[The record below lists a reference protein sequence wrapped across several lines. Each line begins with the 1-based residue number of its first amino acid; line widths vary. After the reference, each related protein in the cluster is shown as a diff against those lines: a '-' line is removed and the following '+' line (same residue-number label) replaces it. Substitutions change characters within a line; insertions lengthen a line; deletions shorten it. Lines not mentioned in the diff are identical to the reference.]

1 MSSPIHV
8 YSEIGK
14 LKTVML
20 HRPGK
25 ELENLAPDILHRML
39 IDDIPYLKIAQEEH
53 DAFAHVLRQQGIKV
67 LYLEDLLAESLTDEK
82 VRRAFLDQLL
92 DESSIK
98 KQDPLHQL
106 LLNYLQELPTKEM
119 VKTVIAGIRKS
130 AIHNSTP
137 SLADLAE
144 DPDYPFYLD
153 PMPNVYFTR
162 DQQAAIGSGMTINR
176 MTFRAR
182 RRESLFMETILKNHP
197 DFKNA
202 TIPVWRDRYHHGRL
216 EGGDELVLNNHVL
229 AVGISQ
235 RTSATAITDLAH
247 NLFGHSS
254 YDTILAIKIPHNHA
268 MMHLD
273 TVFTMINYDQFTVH
287 PFILDKAGKIDI
299 YVLQP
304 DDHNGVKITEKNDLV
319 QVLKENLHLSELDLI
334 PTGGGGILV
343 IVKDGHLRGVA
354 GVIDKDFSAAKMA
367 EDINADELVI
377 LTTVDHAFLN
387 YGKENQQAI
396 GKIKVEQL
404 KQYLAAGYFAA
415 GSMKPKIEAA
425 IEFVEKTGNLAIITS
440 LSNANKL
447 ADGVG
452 TIVYN

>member
-334 PTGGGGILV
+334 PTGGGDPI
-343 IVKDGHLRGVA
+343 
-354 GVIDKDFSAAKMA
+354 AAPR
-367 EDINADELVI
+367 E
-377 LTTVDHAFLN
+377 
-387 YGKENQQAI
+387 
-396 GKIKVEQL
+396 
-404 KQYLAAGYFAA
+404 
-415 GSMKPKIEAA
+415 
-425 IEFVEKTGNLAIITS
+425 
-440 LSNANKL
+440 
-447 ADGVG
+447 
-452 TIVYN
+452 

>member
-130 AIHNSTP
+130 TIHNSTP

-334 PTGGGGILV
+334 PTGGGDPIAAPREQWN
-343 IVKDGHLRGVA
+343 DG
-354 GVIDKDFSAAKMA
+354 S
-367 EDINADELVI
+367 N
-377 LTTVDHAFLN
+377 T
-387 YGKENQQAI
+387 
-396 GKIKVEQL
+396 
-404 KQYLAAGYFAA
+404 
-415 GSMKPKIEAA
+415 
-425 IEFVEKTGNLAIITS
+425 LAIAPGEVVTYDRNYVSNDLLRKHGIIVHEIRS
-440 LSNANKL
+440 SELSRGRGGPRCMSCPL
-447 ADGVG
+447 VREDL
-452 TIVYN
+452 

>member
-235 RTSATAITDLAH
+235 RTSATAITDFAH
-247 NLFGHSS
+247 NLFDHSS

-334 PTGGGGILV
+334 PTGGGDPIAAPREQWN
-343 IVKDGHLRGVA
+343 DG
-354 GVIDKDFSAAKMA
+354 S
-367 EDINADELVI
+367 N
-377 LTTVDHAFLN
+377 T
-387 YGKENQQAI
+387 
-396 GKIKVEQL
+396 
-404 KQYLAAGYFAA
+404 
-415 GSMKPKIEAA
+415 
-425 IEFVEKTGNLAIITS
+425 LAIAPGEVVTYDRNYVSNDLLRKHGIIVHEIRS
-440 LSNANKL
+440 SELSRGCGGPRCMSCPL
-447 ADGVG
+447 IREDL
-452 TIVYN
+452 

>member
-1 MSSPIHV
+1 MSSPIHI

-106 LLNYLQELPTKEM
+106 LLNYLQELLTKEM

-247 NLFGHSS
+247 NLFDHSS
-254 YDTILAIKIPHNHA
+254 YDTILAIKIPHNHV

-273 TVFTMINYDQFTVH
+273 TVFTMINYNQFTVH

-334 PTGGGGILV
+334 PTGGGDPIAAPREQWN
-343 IVKDGHLRGVA
+343 DG
-354 GVIDKDFSAAKMA
+354 S
-367 EDINADELVI
+367 N
-377 LTTVDHAFLN
+377 T
-387 YGKENQQAI
+387 
-396 GKIKVEQL
+396 
-404 KQYLAAGYFAA
+404 
-415 GSMKPKIEAA
+415 
-425 IEFVEKTGNLAIITS
+425 LAIAPGEVVTYDRNYVSNDLLRKHGIIVHEIRS
-440 LSNANKL
+440 SELSRGRGGPRCMSCPL
-447 ADGVG
+447 IREDL
-452 TIVYN
+452 

>member
-106 LLNYLQELPTKEM
+106 LLNYLQELLTKEM

-247 NLFGHSS
+247 NLFDHSS

-273 TVFTMINYDQFTVH
+273 TVFTMINYNQFTVH

-334 PTGGGGILV
+334 PTGGGDPIAAPREEWN
-343 IVKDGHLRGVA
+343 DG
-354 GVIDKDFSAAKMA
+354 S
-367 EDINADELVI
+367 N
-377 LTTVDHAFLN
+377 T
-387 YGKENQQAI
+387 
-396 GKIKVEQL
+396 
-404 KQYLAAGYFAA
+404 
-415 GSMKPKIEAA
+415 
-425 IEFVEKTGNLAIITS
+425 LAIAPGEVVTYDRNYVSNDLLRKHGIIVHEIRS
-440 LSNANKL
+440 SELSRGRGGPRCMSCPL
-447 ADGVG
+447 IREDL
-452 TIVYN
+452 

>member
-1 MSSPIHV
+1 MPSPIHV

-130 AIHNSTP
+130 TIHNSTP

-235 RTSATAITDLAH
+235 RTSATAITDLVH

-334 PTGGGGILV
+334 PTGGGDPIAAPREQWN
-343 IVKDGHLRGVA
+343 DG
-354 GVIDKDFSAAKMA
+354 S
-367 EDINADELVI
+367 N
-377 LTTVDHAFLN
+377 T
-387 YGKENQQAI
+387 
-396 GKIKVEQL
+396 
-404 KQYLAAGYFAA
+404 
-415 GSMKPKIEAA
+415 
-425 IEFVEKTGNLAIITS
+425 LAIAPGEVVTYDRNYVSNDLLRKHGIIVHEIRS
-440 LSNANKL
+440 SELSRGRGGPRCMSCPL
-447 ADGVG
+447 VREDL
-452 TIVYN
+452 

>member
-130 AIHNSTP
+130 AIHNSAP

-144 DPDYPFYLD
+144 DPDHPFYLD

-334 PTGGGGILV
+334 PTGGGDPIAAPREQWN
-343 IVKDGHLRGVA
+343 DG
-354 GVIDKDFSAAKMA
+354 S
-367 EDINADELVI
+367 N
-377 LTTVDHAFLN
+377 T
-387 YGKENQQAI
+387 
-396 GKIKVEQL
+396 
-404 KQYLAAGYFAA
+404 
-415 GSMKPKIEAA
+415 
-425 IEFVEKTGNLAIITS
+425 LAIAPGEVVTYDRNYVSNDLLRKHGIIVHEIRS
-440 LSNANKL
+440 SELSRGRGGPRCMSCPL
-447 ADGVG
+447 IREDL
-452 TIVYN
+452 

>member
-106 LLNYLQELPTKEM
+106 LLNYLQELLTKEM

-247 NLFGHSS
+247 NLFDHSS

-273 TVFTMINYDQFTVH
+273 IVFTMINYNQFTVH

-334 PTGGGGILV
+334 PTGGGDPIATPREQWN
-343 IVKDGHLRGVA
+343 DG
-354 GVIDKDFSAAKMA
+354 S
-367 EDINADELVI
+367 N
-377 LTTVDHAFLN
+377 T
-387 YGKENQQAI
+387 
-396 GKIKVEQL
+396 
-404 KQYLAAGYFAA
+404 
-415 GSMKPKIEAA
+415 
-425 IEFVEKTGNLAIITS
+425 LAIAPGEVVTYDRNYVSNDLLRKHGIIVHEIRS
-440 LSNANKL
+440 SELSRGRGGPRCMSCPL
-447 ADGVG
+447 IREDL
-452 TIVYN
+452 

>member
-20 HRPGK
+20 RRPGK

-153 PMPNVYFTR
+153 PMPNIYFTR

-334 PTGGGGILV
+334 PTGGGDPIAAPREQWN
-343 IVKDGHLRGVA
+343 DG
-354 GVIDKDFSAAKMA
+354 S
-367 EDINADELVI
+367 N
-377 LTTVDHAFLN
+377 T
-387 YGKENQQAI
+387 
-396 GKIKVEQL
+396 
-404 KQYLAAGYFAA
+404 
-415 GSMKPKIEAA
+415 
-425 IEFVEKTGNLAIITS
+425 LAIAPGEVVTYDRNYVSNDLLRKHGIIVHEIRS
-440 LSNANKL
+440 SELSRGRGGPRCMSCPL
-447 ADGVG
+447 VREDL
-452 TIVYN
+452 

>member
-202 TIPVWRDRYHHGRL
+202 TISVWRDRYHHGRL

-247 NLFGHSS
+247 NLFDHSS

-273 TVFTMINYDQFTVH
+273 TVFTMINYNQFTVH

-334 PTGGGGILV
+334 PTGGGDPIAAPREQWN
-343 IVKDGHLRGVA
+343 DG
-354 GVIDKDFSAAKMA
+354 S
-367 EDINADELVI
+367 N
-377 LTTVDHAFLN
+377 T
-387 YGKENQQAI
+387 
-396 GKIKVEQL
+396 
-404 KQYLAAGYFAA
+404 
-415 GSMKPKIEAA
+415 
-425 IEFVEKTGNLAIITS
+425 LAIAPGEVVTYDRNYVSNDLLRKHGIIVHEIRS
-440 LSNANKL
+440 SELSRGRGGPRCMSCPL
-447 ADGVG
+447 IREDL
-452 TIVYN
+452 

>member
-144 DPDYPFYLD
+144 DPDYSFYLD

-247 NLFGHSS
+247 NLFDHSS

-304 DDHNGVKITEKNDLV
+304 DDHNGIKITEKNDLV

-334 PTGGGGILV
+334 PTGGGDPIAAPREQWN
-343 IVKDGHLRGVA
+343 DG
-354 GVIDKDFSAAKMA
+354 S
-367 EDINADELVI
+367 N
-377 LTTVDHAFLN
+377 T
-387 YGKENQQAI
+387 
-396 GKIKVEQL
+396 
-404 KQYLAAGYFAA
+404 
-415 GSMKPKIEAA
+415 
-425 IEFVEKTGNLAIITS
+425 LAIAPGEVVTYDRNYVSNDLLRKHGIIVHEIRS
-440 LSNANKL
+440 SELSRGRGGPRCMSCPL
-447 ADGVG
+447 IREDL
-452 TIVYN
+452 

>member
-1 MSSPIHV
+1 
-8 YSEIGK
+8 
-14 LKTVML
+14 ML

-334 PTGGGGILV
+334 PTGGGDPIAAPREQWN
-343 IVKDGHLRGVA
+343 DG
-354 GVIDKDFSAAKMA
+354 S
-367 EDINADELVI
+367 N
-377 LTTVDHAFLN
+377 T
-387 YGKENQQAI
+387 
-396 GKIKVEQL
+396 
-404 KQYLAAGYFAA
+404 
-415 GSMKPKIEAA
+415 
-425 IEFVEKTGNLAIITS
+425 LAIAPGEVVTYDRNYVSNDLLRKHGIIVHEIRS
-440 LSNANKL
+440 SELSRGCGGPRCMSCPL
-447 ADGVG
+447 IREDL
-452 TIVYN
+452 

>member
-106 LLNYLQELPTKEM
+106 LLNYLQELLTKEM

-247 NLFGHSS
+247 NLFDHSS

-273 TVFTMINYDQFTVH
+273 TVFTMINYNQFTVH

-334 PTGGGGILV
+334 PTGGGDPIAAPREQWNDGSNTLAIAPGEVVTYDRNYVSNDLLRKHGI
-343 IVKDGHLRGVA
+343 IVHEIRSSELLRGRGGPRCMSCPLVR
-354 GVIDKDFSAAKMA
+354 
-367 EDINADELVI
+367 EDL
-377 LTTVDHAFLN
+377 
-387 YGKENQQAI
+387 
-396 GKIKVEQL
+396 
-404 KQYLAAGYFAA
+404 
-415 GSMKPKIEAA
+415 
-425 IEFVEKTGNLAIITS
+425 
-440 LSNANKL
+440 
-447 ADGVG
+447 
-452 TIVYN
+452 

>member
-39 IDDIPYLKIAQEEH
+39 IDDIPYLKIAQEEY

-130 AIHNSTP
+130 TIHNSTP

-334 PTGGGGILV
+334 PTGGGDPIAAPREQWN
-343 IVKDGHLRGVA
+343 DG
-354 GVIDKDFSAAKMA
+354 S
-367 EDINADELVI
+367 N
-377 LTTVDHAFLN
+377 T
-387 YGKENQQAI
+387 
-396 GKIKVEQL
+396 
-404 KQYLAAGYFAA
+404 
-415 GSMKPKIEAA
+415 
-425 IEFVEKTGNLAIITS
+425 LAIAPGEVVTYDRNYVSNDLLRKHGIIVHEIRS
-440 LSNANKL
+440 SELSRGRGGPRCMSCPL
-447 ADGVG
+447 IREDL
-452 TIVYN
+452 

>member
-334 PTGGGGILV
+334 PTGSGDPIAAPREQWN
-343 IVKDGHLRGVA
+343 DG
-354 GVIDKDFSAAKMA
+354 S
-367 EDINADELVI
+367 N
-377 LTTVDHAFLN
+377 T
-387 YGKENQQAI
+387 
-396 GKIKVEQL
+396 
-404 KQYLAAGYFAA
+404 
-415 GSMKPKIEAA
+415 
-425 IEFVEKTGNLAIITS
+425 LAIAPGEVVTYDRNYVSNDLLRKHGIIVHEIRS
-440 LSNANKL
+440 SELSRGRGGPRCMSCPL
-447 ADGVG
+447 VREDL
-452 TIVYN
+452 

>member
-182 RRESLFMETILKNHP
+182 QRESLFMETILKNHP

-334 PTGGGGILV
+334 PTGGGDPIAAPREQWN
-343 IVKDGHLRGVA
+343 DG
-354 GVIDKDFSAAKMA
+354 S
-367 EDINADELVI
+367 N
-377 LTTVDHAFLN
+377 T
-387 YGKENQQAI
+387 
-396 GKIKVEQL
+396 
-404 KQYLAAGYFAA
+404 
-415 GSMKPKIEAA
+415 
-425 IEFVEKTGNLAIITS
+425 LAIAPGEVVTYDRNYVSNDLLRKHGIIVHEIRS
-440 LSNANKL
+440 SELSRGRGGPRCMSCPL
-447 ADGVG
+447 VREDL
-452 TIVYN
+452 

>member
-1 MSSPIHV
+1 MPSPIHV

-144 DPDYPFYLD
+144 DLDYPFYLD

-334 PTGGGGILV
+334 PTGGGDPIAAPREQWN
-343 IVKDGHLRGVA
+343 DG
-354 GVIDKDFSAAKMA
+354 S
-367 EDINADELVI
+367 N
-377 LTTVDHAFLN
+377 T
-387 YGKENQQAI
+387 
-396 GKIKVEQL
+396 
-404 KQYLAAGYFAA
+404 
-415 GSMKPKIEAA
+415 
-425 IEFVEKTGNLAIITS
+425 LAIAPGEVVTYDRNYVSNDLLRKHGIIVHEIRS
-440 LSNANKL
+440 SELSRGRGGPRCMSCPL
-447 ADGVG
+447 VREDL
-452 TIVYN
+452 

>member
-130 AIHNSTP
+130 TIHNSTP

-334 PTGGGGILV
+334 PTGGGDPIAAPREQWN
-343 IVKDGHLRGVA
+343 DG
-354 GVIDKDFSAAKMA
+354 S
-367 EDINADELVI
+367 N
-377 LTTVDHAFLN
+377 T
-387 YGKENQQAI
+387 
-396 GKIKVEQL
+396 
-404 KQYLAAGYFAA
+404 
-415 GSMKPKIEAA
+415 
-425 IEFVEKTGNLAIITS
+425 LAIVPGEVVTYDRNYVSNDLLRKHGIIVHEIRS
-440 LSNANKL
+440 SELSRGRGGPRCMSCPL
-447 ADGVG
+447 IREDL
-452 TIVYN
+452 

>member
-334 PTGGGGILV
+334 PTGGGDPIAAPREQWN
-343 IVKDGHLRGVA
+343 DG
-354 GVIDKDFSAAKMA
+354 S
-367 EDINADELVI
+367 N
-377 LTTVDHAFLN
+377 T
-387 YGKENQQAI
+387 
-396 GKIKVEQL
+396 
-404 KQYLAAGYFAA
+404 
-415 GSMKPKIEAA
+415 
-425 IEFVEKTGNLAIITS
+425 LAIAPGEVVTYDRNYVSNDLLRKHGIIVHKIRS
-440 LSNANKL
+440 SELSRGRGGPRCMSCPL
-447 ADGVG
+447 IREDL
-452 TIVYN
+452 

>member
-319 QVLKENLHLSELDLI
+319 QVLKENLHLSELNLI
-334 PTGGGGILV
+334 PTGGGDPIAAPREQWN
-343 IVKDGHLRGVA
+343 DG
-354 GVIDKDFSAAKMA
+354 S
-367 EDINADELVI
+367 N
-377 LTTVDHAFLN
+377 T
-387 YGKENQQAI
+387 
-396 GKIKVEQL
+396 
-404 KQYLAAGYFAA
+404 
-415 GSMKPKIEAA
+415 
-425 IEFVEKTGNLAIITS
+425 LAIAPGEVVTYDRNYVSNDLLRKHGIIVHEIRS
-440 LSNANKL
+440 SELSRGRGGPRCMSCPL
-447 ADGVG
+447 VREDL
-452 TIVYN
+452 

>member
-334 PTGGGGILV
+334 PTGGGDPIAAPREQWN
-343 IVKDGHLRGVA
+343 DG
-354 GVIDKDFSAAKMA
+354 S
-367 EDINADELVI
+367 N
-377 LTTVDHAFLN
+377 T
-387 YGKENQQAI
+387 
-396 GKIKVEQL
+396 
-404 KQYLAAGYFAA
+404 
-415 GSMKPKIEAA
+415 
-425 IEFVEKTGNLAIITS
+425 LAIAPGEVVTYDRNYVSNDLLRKHGIIVHEIRS
-440 LSNANKL
+440 SELSR
-447 ADGVG
+447 GRG
-452 TIVYN
+452 GPRCMSCRS

>member
-1 MSSPIHV
+1 MPSPIHV

-39 IDDIPYLKIAQEEH
+39 IDDIPYLKIAQEKH

-334 PTGGGGILV
+334 PTGGGDPIAAPREQWNDGSNTLTIAPGEVVTYDRNYVSNDLLRKHGIIVHEIRSSELSRGRGGPRCMSCPLV
-343 IVKDGHLRGVA
+343 R
-354 GVIDKDFSAAKMA
+354 
-367 EDINADELVI
+367 EDL
-377 LTTVDHAFLN
+377 
-387 YGKENQQAI
+387 
-396 GKIKVEQL
+396 
-404 KQYLAAGYFAA
+404 
-415 GSMKPKIEAA
+415 
-425 IEFVEKTGNLAIITS
+425 
-440 LSNANKL
+440 
-447 ADGVG
+447 
-452 TIVYN
+452 

>member
-39 IDDIPYLKIAQEEH
+39 IDDIPYLKIAQEEY

-119 VKTVIAGIRKS
+119 VKTVIARIRKS

-137 SLADLAE
+137 SLADWAE

-334 PTGGGGILV
+334 PTGGGDPIAAPREQWN
-343 IVKDGHLRGVA
+343 DG
-354 GVIDKDFSAAKMA
+354 S
-367 EDINADELVI
+367 N
-377 LTTVDHAFLN
+377 T
-387 YGKENQQAI
+387 
-396 GKIKVEQL
+396 
-404 KQYLAAGYFAA
+404 
-415 GSMKPKIEAA
+415 
-425 IEFVEKTGNLAIITS
+425 LAIAPGEVVTYDRNYVSNDLLRKHGIIVHEIRS
-440 LSNANKL
+440 SELSRGRGGPRCMSCPL
-447 ADGVG
+447 IREDL
-452 TIVYN
+452 

>member
-106 LLNYLQELPTKEM
+106 LLNYLQELLTKEM

-182 RRESLFMETILKNHP
+182 QRESLFMETILKNHP

-247 NLFGHSS
+247 NLFDHSS

-334 PTGGGGILV
+334 PTGGGDPIAAPREQWN
-343 IVKDGHLRGVA
+343 DG
-354 GVIDKDFSAAKMA
+354 S
-367 EDINADELVI
+367 N
-377 LTTVDHAFLN
+377 T
-387 YGKENQQAI
+387 
-396 GKIKVEQL
+396 
-404 KQYLAAGYFAA
+404 
-415 GSMKPKIEAA
+415 
-425 IEFVEKTGNLAIITS
+425 LAIAPGEVVTYDRNYVSNDLLRKHGIIVHEIRS
-440 LSNANKL
+440 SELSRGRGGPRCMSCPL
-447 ADGVG
+447 IREDL
-452 TIVYN
+452 

>member
-235 RTSATAITDLAH
+235 RTSATAITDFAH

-334 PTGGGGILV
+334 PTGGGDPIAAPREQWN
-343 IVKDGHLRGVA
+343 DG
-354 GVIDKDFSAAKMA
+354 S
-367 EDINADELVI
+367 N
-377 LTTVDHAFLN
+377 T
-387 YGKENQQAI
+387 
-396 GKIKVEQL
+396 
-404 KQYLAAGYFAA
+404 
-415 GSMKPKIEAA
+415 
-425 IEFVEKTGNLAIITS
+425 LAIAPGEVVTYDRNYVSNDLLRKHGIIVHEIRS
-440 LSNANKL
+440 SELSRGCGGPRCMSCPL
-447 ADGVG
+447 IREDL
-452 TIVYN
+452 

>member
-153 PMPNVYFTR
+153 PMPNIYFTR

-334 PTGGGGILV
+334 PTGGGDPIAAPREQWN
-343 IVKDGHLRGVA
+343 DG
-354 GVIDKDFSAAKMA
+354 S
-367 EDINADELVI
+367 N
-377 LTTVDHAFLN
+377 T
-387 YGKENQQAI
+387 
-396 GKIKVEQL
+396 
-404 KQYLAAGYFAA
+404 
-415 GSMKPKIEAA
+415 
-425 IEFVEKTGNLAIITS
+425 LAIAPGEVVTYDRNYVSNDLLRKHGIIVHEIRS
-440 LSNANKL
+440 SELSRGCGGPRCMSCPL
-447 ADGVG
+447 IREDL
-452 TIVYN
+452 

>member
-106 LLNYLQELPTKEM
+106 LLNYLQELLTKEM

-137 SLADLAE
+137 SLSDLAE

-162 DQQAAIGSGMTINR
+162 DQQAAIDSGMTINR

-247 NLFGHSS
+247 NLFDHSS

-273 TVFTMINYDQFTVH
+273 TVFTMINYNQFTVH

-334 PTGGGGILV
+334 PTGGGDPIAAPREQWN
-343 IVKDGHLRGVA
+343 DG
-354 GVIDKDFSAAKMA
+354 S
-367 EDINADELVI
+367 N
-377 LTTVDHAFLN
+377 T
-387 YGKENQQAI
+387 
-396 GKIKVEQL
+396 
-404 KQYLAAGYFAA
+404 
-415 GSMKPKIEAA
+415 
-425 IEFVEKTGNLAIITS
+425 LAIAPGEVVTYDRNYVSNDLLRKHGIIVHEIRS
-440 LSNANKL
+440 SELSRGRGGPRCISCPL
-447 ADGVG
+447 IREDL
-452 TIVYN
+452 

>member
-39 IDDIPYLKIAQEEH
+39 IDDIPYLKIVQEEH

-106 LLNYLQELPTKEM
+106 LLNYLQELLTKEM

-247 NLFGHSS
+247 NLFDHSS

-334 PTGGGGILV
+334 PTGGGDPIAAPREQWN
-343 IVKDGHLRGVA
+343 DG
-354 GVIDKDFSAAKMA
+354 S
-367 EDINADELVI
+367 N
-377 LTTVDHAFLN
+377 T
-387 YGKENQQAI
+387 
-396 GKIKVEQL
+396 
-404 KQYLAAGYFAA
+404 
-415 GSMKPKIEAA
+415 
-425 IEFVEKTGNLAIITS
+425 LAIAPGEVVTYDRNYVSNDLLRKHGIIVHEIRS
-440 LSNANKL
+440 SELSRGRGGPRCMSCPL
-447 ADGVG
+447 IREDL
-452 TIVYN
+452 

>member
-20 HRPGK
+20 HRPGR

-334 PTGGGGILV
+334 PTGGGDPIAAPREQWN
-343 IVKDGHLRGVA
+343 DG
-354 GVIDKDFSAAKMA
+354 S
-367 EDINADELVI
+367 N
-377 LTTVDHAFLN
+377 T
-387 YGKENQQAI
+387 
-396 GKIKVEQL
+396 
-404 KQYLAAGYFAA
+404 
-415 GSMKPKIEAA
+415 
-425 IEFVEKTGNLAIITS
+425 LAIVPGEVVTYDRNYVSNDLLRKHGIIVHEIRS
-440 LSNANKL
+440 SELSRGRGGPRCMSCPL
-447 ADGVG
+447 IREDL
-452 TIVYN
+452 

>member
-130 AIHNSTP
+130 TIHNSTP

-144 DPDYPFYLD
+144 DPDHPFYLD

-299 YVLQP
+299 YILQP

-334 PTGGGGILV
+334 PTGGGDPIAAPREQWN
-343 IVKDGHLRGVA
+343 DG
-354 GVIDKDFSAAKMA
+354 S
-367 EDINADELVI
+367 N
-377 LTTVDHAFLN
+377 T
-387 YGKENQQAI
+387 
-396 GKIKVEQL
+396 
-404 KQYLAAGYFAA
+404 
-415 GSMKPKIEAA
+415 
-425 IEFVEKTGNLAIITS
+425 LAIAPGEVVTYDRNYVSNDLLRKHGIIVHEIRS
-440 LSNANKL
+440 SELSRGRGGPRCMSCPL
-447 ADGVG
+447 IREDL
-452 TIVYN
+452 

>member
-106 LLNYLQELPTKEM
+106 LLNYLQELLTKEM

-247 NLFGHSS
+247 NLFDHSS

-273 TVFTMINYDQFTVH
+273 TVFTMINYNQFTVH

-304 DDHNGVKITEKNDLV
+304 DDHNGVKITEKNNLV

-334 PTGGGGILV
+334 PTGGGDPIAAPREQWN
-343 IVKDGHLRGVA
+343 DG
-354 GVIDKDFSAAKMA
+354 S
-367 EDINADELVI
+367 N
-377 LTTVDHAFLN
+377 T
-387 YGKENQQAI
+387 
-396 GKIKVEQL
+396 
-404 KQYLAAGYFAA
+404 
-415 GSMKPKIEAA
+415 
-425 IEFVEKTGNLAIITS
+425 LAIAPGEVVTYDRNYVSNDLLRKHGIIVHEIRS
-440 LSNANKL
+440 SELSRGRGGPRCMSCPL
-447 ADGVG
+447 IREDL
-452 TIVYN
+452 